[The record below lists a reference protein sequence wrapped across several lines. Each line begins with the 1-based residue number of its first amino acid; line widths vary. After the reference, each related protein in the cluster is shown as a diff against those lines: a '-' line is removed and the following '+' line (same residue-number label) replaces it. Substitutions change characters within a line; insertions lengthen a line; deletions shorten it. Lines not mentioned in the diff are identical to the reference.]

1 MYMNAYII
9 DTNMF
14 FNLEV
19 KSGLGNSPK
28 EIIEE
33 ITRLGKALKA
43 RNEGVFYMPPR
54 IMEEFL
60 TFVDVQE
67 QYVKQFMSVVVVKA
81 PNTTNMQFAADVFYK
96 LVEEMRHRSY
106 RGLQVAEEEV
116 LSAGKDMSGKINL
129 DHISYQK
136 AIGEHTS
143 KLRER
148 YRQATRFKFLDSVAD
163 LDLLMLARE
172 LDGVIITS
180 DEGVT
185 RWARIFGVKEIV
197 PQVLK
202 EHFAHV

>member
-1 MYMNAYII
+1 MNAYII

-19 KSGLGNSPK
+19 KSGLGNNPR

-33 ITRLGKALKA
+33 ITRLGKALKI

-54 IMEEFL
+54 IMDEFL
-60 TFVDVQE
+60 TFVDGKE
-67 QYVKQFMSVVVVKA
+67 SYVKQFMSVVFVKA
-81 PNTTNMQFAADVFYK
+81 PNTTNIQFAADVFYK

-106 RGLQVAEEEV
+106 RGLQIAEEEV
-116 LSAGKDMSGKINL
+116 LSAGKDMLDKDGL

-136 AIGEHTS
+136 AIGEHTA

-202 EHFAHV
+202 EHFSHV